1 MRRLMRIKTGLI
13 VLFILLFLLKP
24 AVQWALLPMIMA
36 GAALLVFCISIRDLK
51 SLTRNMIALLLL
63 GSAVL
68 IGAGPGHFDWAQAVI
83 ANSGIAA
90 LLMTAPMM
98 GIILYYAPYETII
111 ASLANQYIRTNSQ
124 FYALTM
130 VLVTLLCPVMNL
142 AAVPFTYQ
150 LLSPIAAKYRLAVF
164 HRALIMGFCANV
176 FWAPNL
182 GSMAIVLQYVPI
194 AWQELAPIGM
204 GFAVLAF
211 AVAGVEVFHT
221 ISSGKG
227 HATAP
232 ASHVETGSP
241 VPVGPENWRYL
252 IILVIQVGLNLAA
265 LTGLTNYAGLNI
277 YVAVTA
283 VAISMPFLSALALD
297 KIGIYRHR
305 LKFYLTHSLPGMSNE
320 FVLFLSIGFFGQALA
335 QSPAVAVVQAQ
346 IANIGGY
353 SPPVLVLIII
363 VTIAG
368 MSMTGIHPM
377 ITISA
382 FTIALGNLELSL
394 SNVELAIALLAGYI
408 LYLCISPFSS
418 LVMIMAGLS
427 RQDVYSMGLHLNARY
442 AIYLSVLVT
451 AVFYVWKS

>member
-1 MRRLMRIKTGLI
+1 MQIKTGLI
-13 VLFILLFLLKP
+13 VLFVLLFILKS
-24 AVQWALLPMIMA
+24 AVQWTLLPTIMA
-36 GAALLVFCISIRDLK
+36 GAALLVFCISLRDLK
-51 SLTRNMIALLLL
+51 SLTRNMIVLLLV

-68 IGAGPGHFDWAQAVI
+68 IGTGPGQFDWAQAVI

-111 ASLANQYIRTNSQ
+111 ASLANQYIRTNFQ

-130 VLVTLLCPVMNL
+130 ILVTLLCPVMNL

-150 LLSPIAAKYRLAVF
+150 LLAPIAAKYRPAVF
-164 HRALIMGFCANV
+164 HRALILGFCANV

-194 AWQELAPIGM
+194 TWQELAPIGL
-204 GFAVLAF
+204 GFAILGL
-211 AVAGVEVFHT
+211 AVAGIEGFHSV
-221 ISSGKG
+221 SSGKDPDVG
-227 HATAP
+227 PATR
-232 ASHVETGSP
+232 VETGHS
-241 VPVGPENWRYL
+241 VAVGPEGWRYL
-252 IILVIQVGLNLAA
+252 MILLIQVVLNLAVLSA
-265 LTGLTNYAGLNI
+265 LTNYAGLNI

-283 VAISMPFLSALALD
+283 VALIMPLLSALTLR
-297 KIGIYRHR
+297 KVGNYRNR
-305 LKFYLTHSLPGMSNE
+305 LKFYLTRTLPGMSSE

-346 IANIGGY
+346 IVAIGGY

-368 MSMTGIHPM
+368 MSMMGIHPM

-394 SNVELAIALLAGYI
+394 SNVELAIALLGGYI

-427 RQDVYSMGLHLNARY
+427 RQDVYSMGLRLNVRY
-442 AIYLSVLVT
+442 AVYLSVLVT
-451 AVFYVWKS
+451 AVFYVWKI